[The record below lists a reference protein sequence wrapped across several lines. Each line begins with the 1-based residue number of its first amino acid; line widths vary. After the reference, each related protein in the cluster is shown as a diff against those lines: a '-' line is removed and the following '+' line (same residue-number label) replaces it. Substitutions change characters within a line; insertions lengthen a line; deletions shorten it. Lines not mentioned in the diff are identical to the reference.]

1 MRVIFCAASL
11 LLVSL
16 TNNFAQQSVNESVS
30 GQQRETLKNIRRV
43 FVQITLNDVAQ
54 AVVDPSALKARTESQ
69 LKSGEIT
76 VASALDPDLAVFEI
90 HVELAADLENY
101 GGTVEAFLKQRTSLL
116 RRDAPATPVL
126 ATTWNVPI
134 SICSGSGRIRAVV
147 QDSAVAVM
155 DNFISD
161 YKNANGK

>member
-1 MRVIFCAASL
+1 MRVIFCAVSI

-16 TNNFAQQSVNESVS
+16 TNNFAQQPVNEGVS
-30 GQQRETLKNIRRV
+30 GKQRETLKNVHRV
-43 FVQITLNDVAQ
+43 SVRITLNDVAQ

-76 VASALDPDLAVFEI
+76 VVSVLDPELAVFEI

-101 GGTVEAFLKQRTSLL
+101 GGTVEAFLKQPVDLL
-116 RRDAPATPVL
+116 PQDPPARPVL

-134 SICSGSGRIRAVV
+134 GICSGSGRIRAVV
-147 QDSAVAVM
+147 QDVAVLVT

-161 YKNANGK
+161 YNNANGK

>member
-11 LLVSL
+11 LLVGL
-16 TNNFAQQSVNESVS
+16 TNNFAQQSVNESIS
-30 GQQRETLKNIRRV
+30 GQQRETLKNVRRV
-43 FVQITLNDVAQ
+43 FVQIILNDVAL

-69 LKSGEIT
+69 LKNGEIT
-76 VASALDPDLAVFEI
+76 VASAPDPDFAVFEI

-101 GGTVEAFLKQRTSLL
+101 GGTVEAFLKQRASLL
-116 RRDAPATPVL
+116 GRDASARPVL

-134 SICSGSGRIRAVV
+134 SICSRSGRIGAVV
-147 QDSAVAVM
+147 QDTAVEVT

-161 YKNANGK
+161 YMNAGK

>member
-1 MRVIFCAASL
+1 MRVIFCAVSL

-16 TNNFAQQSVNESVS
+16 TNNFAQQPVNESIS
-30 GQQRETLKNIRRV
+30 GKQRETLKNVHRV
-43 FVQITLNDVAQ
+43 FVRITLNDVAQ
-54 AVVDPSALKARTESQ
+54 AVVDPSALQARTESQ
-69 LKSGEIT
+69 LKSSEIT

-90 HVELAADLENY
+90 HVELATDLENY
-101 GGTVEAFLKQRTSLL
+101 GGTVEAFLKQPAGLL
-116 RRDAPATPVL
+116 NEDLPARPVL

-147 QDSAVAVM
+147 QDVAGLVT

-161 YKNANGK
+161 YMNANGK